1 MEIRLFSCL
10 RNAQRALTC
19 YKRTM
24 QDALN
29 EIAQLTSKA
38 TSVPTQTE
46 LPGVLIIKGE
56 VPEHQLAAIYE
67 PMIGFVVQ
75 GRKTISIGEEVIDL
89 KAPAYF
95 VIPSELPAT
104 GRVHQGSNG
113 LPYLSVG
120 LRLNQNALL
129 DLLKDFPKNHWNEKD
144 FRKFSACAATA
155 DFVDPWLR
163 MLRLLKTPE
172 HIPALAPVYE
182 REILYR
188 VLLGPQGWRLRQV
201 CFAGGKAPGIH
212 QAIQWIRE
220 NYGKSIDIKRI
231 AAKSAMGVTTFHR
244 QFKQITGLSPIQF
257 QKQLRLL
264 QARKLLAFSG
274 HSVSDA
280 AFKVGYESASQFNR
294 EYSRLF
300 GAPPA
305 RDASSIRQLNGEG

>member
-1 MEIRLFSCL
+1 
-10 RNAQRALTC
+10 
-19 YKRTM
+19 M
-24 QDALN
+24 QDSLN
-29 EIAQLTSKA
+29 EIARLTNNA
-38 TSVPTQTE
+38 TSEPTATE

-75 GRKTISIGEEVIDL
+75 GRKTISIGGGVIDL

-95 VIPSELPAT
+95 VIPTELPAT
-104 GRVHQGSNG
+104 GRVYQGSNG

-120 LRLNQNALL
+120 LRLNHNALL
-129 DLLKDFPKNHWNEKD
+129 DLLKDLPQDLWSENNS
-144 FRKFSACAATA
+144 RKFSACAATA
-155 DFVDPWLR
+155 DFVDVWLR

-188 VLLGPQGWRLRQV
+188 VLLGPQGWRLRQL
-201 CFAGGKAPGIH
+201 CFAGGKAPGIR
-212 QAIQWIRE
+212 QAVLWIRE

-244 QFKQITGLSPIQF
+244 RFKQITGLSPLQF

-280 AFKVGYESASQFNR
+280 AFRVGYESASQFNR
-294 EYSRLF
+294 EYSRFF

-305 RDASSIRQLNGEG
+305 RDASRLRQMNGMA

>member
-1 MEIRLFSCL
+1 MEIRLFS
-10 RNAQRALTC
+10 RSENAQKALTC

-29 EIAQLTSKA
+29 EIARLTSNA
-38 TSVPTQTE
+38 TSEPTTTE

-67 PMIGFVVQ
+67 PMIGFIVQ
-75 GRKTISIGEEVIDL
+75 GRKTISIGDEVIDL

-95 VIPSELPAT
+95 VIPTELPAT

-129 DLLKDFPKNHWNEKD
+129 DLLKDLPKIFGAKKIL
-144 FRKFSACAATA
+144 RKFSACAATA

-188 VLLGPQGWRLRQV
+188 VLLGPQGWRLRQL
-201 CFAGGKAPGIH
+201 CFAGGKAPGIR

-257 QKQLRLL
+257 QKQLRLVHL
-264 QARKLLAFSG
+264 T
-274 HSVSDA
+274 
-280 AFKVGYESASQFNR
+280 
-294 EYSRLF
+294 
-300 GAPPA
+300 
-305 RDASSIRQLNGEG
+305 SS

>member
-1 MEIRLFSCL
+1 
-10 RNAQRALTC
+10 
-19 YKRTM
+19 
-24 QDALN
+24 
-29 EIAQLTSKA
+29 
-38 TSVPTQTE
+38 
-46 LPGVLIIKGE
+46 
-56 VPEHQLAAIYE
+56 
-67 PMIGFVVQ
+67 
-75 GRKTISIGEEVIDL
+75 
-89 KAPAYF
+89 
-95 VIPSELPAT
+95 
-104 GRVHQGSNG
+104 
-113 LPYLSVG
+113 
-120 LRLNQNALL
+120 
-129 DLLKDFPKNHWNEKD
+129 LKDLPSDPSTED
-144 FRKFSACAATA
+144 CRKFSACVATT

-163 MLRLLKTPE
+163 LLRLLKTPE

-188 VLLGPQGWRLRQV
+188 VLLGPQGWRLRQL
-201 CFAGGKAPGIH
+201 CFAGGKAPGIR

-257 QKQLRLL
+257 QKQLRLV

-300 GAPPA
+300 GASPA
-305 RDASSIRQLNGEG
+305 RDASRIRQINGEG

>member
-1 MEIRLFSCL
+1 LACA
-10 RNAQRALTC
+10 NAQNALTC
-19 YKRTM
+19 YNGRM
-24 QDALN
+24 RDALN
-29 EIAQLTSKA
+29 EIARLADKA
-38 TSVPTQTE
+38 TTVPTVTE

-56 VPEHQLAAIYE
+56 VPEHQLAAVYQ

-75 GRKTISIGEEVIDL
+75 GGKTISIGGDVIDL

-95 VIPSELPAT
+95 VVPTNLPAT

-120 LRLNQNALL
+120 LRLNHDALV
-129 DLLKDFPKNHWNEKD
+129 DLLKDLPRNLCNEKD
-144 FRKFSACAATA
+144 SPRFSACPATT
-155 DFVDPWLR
+155 DFLDSWLR
-163 MLRLLKTPE
+163 MLRLLKNPE
-172 HIPALAPVYE
+172 HIPALGPVYE

-188 VLLGPQGWRLRQV
+188 VLLGPQGWRLRQI
-201 CFAGGKAPGIH
+201 CSSGGKGSGIR

-220 NYGKSIDIKRI
+220 NYGKTIDVKRI
-231 AAKSAMGVTTFHR
+231 AAKAAMGITTFHR
-244 QFKQITGLSPIQF
+244 RFKQITGLSPVQF

-280 AFKVGYESASQFNR
+280 AYTVGYESPSQFNR
-294 EYSRLF
+294 EYSRFF

-305 RDASSIRQLNGEG
+305 RDASRLRQSA

>member
-1 MEIRLFSCL
+1 
-10 RNAQRALTC
+10 
-19 YKRTM
+19 M

-29 EIAQLTSKA
+29 EIAWLAGKA
-38 TSVPTQTE
+38 TNQPTTTD

-67 PMIGFVVQ
+67 PMIGFIVQ
-75 GRKTISIGEEVIDL
+75 GRKTISIGDEVIDL
-89 KAPAYF
+89 RAPAYF
-95 VIPSELPAT
+95 VIPTELPAT

-113 LPYLSVG
+113 LRYLSVG

-129 DLLKDFPKNHWNEKD
+129 DLLKDLPSDLSTEED
-144 FRKFSACAATA
+144 CRKFSACVATT

-188 VLLGPQGWRLRQV
+188 VLLGPQGWRLRQL
-201 CFAGGKAPGIH
+201 CFAGGKAPGIRH
-212 QAIQWIRE
+212 AIQWIRE

-231 AAKSAMGVTTFHR
+231 AAESAMGVTTFHR

-257 QKQLRLL
+257 QKQLRLV

-305 RDASSIRQLNGEG
+305 RDASRIRQINGKG

>member
-1 MEIRLFSCL
+1 MEIQLFSL
-10 RNAQRALTC
+10 LKNAQNALTC

-24 QDALN
+24 QDSLN
-29 EIAQLTSKA
+29 EIARLTNKA
-38 TSVPTQTE
+38 TSEPTTTE
-46 LPGVLIIKGE
+46 LPGVLIIKGD

-75 GRKTISIGEEVIDL
+75 GRKTISIGDNVINL
-89 KAPAYF
+89 QAPAYF
-95 VIPSELPAT
+95 VIPTELPAT

-120 LRLNQNALL
+120 LRLNQI
-129 DLLKDFPKNHWNEKD
+129 LLKDLPHDLWSEKD
-144 FRKFSACAATA
+144 SRTFSACAATA

-172 HIPALAPVYE
+172 HIPALAPAYE

-188 VLLGPQGWRLRQV
+188 VLLGPQGWRLRQL
-201 CFAGGKAPGIH
+201 CFAVGKAPGIR

-231 AAKSAMGVTTFHR
+231 AAKSAMGVTTLHR
-244 QFKQITGLSPIQF
+244 RFKQITGLSPIQF
-257 QKQLRLL
+257 QKQLRLP

-280 AFKVGYESASQFNR
+280 AFRVGYESASQFNR
-294 EYSRLF
+294 EYSRFF
-300 GAPPA
+300 GVPPA
-305 RDASSIRQLNGEG
+305 RDASRLRQMNGTG